1 MLPPTRFDYGVELL
15 NASRNMKRIPFSC
28 ETSPTCAIPY
38 LLQKLFAPTIV
49 RGLKPKGGH
58 LMAKTT
64 GKLPGYETTFI
75 TRVDLS
81 DDALKTLKDRLFAIV
96 TAYGGELVY
105 EEDWGKRKFA
115 YPIEKETRGQYTY
128 FVYTG
133 RGDVVAEIER
143 NLRLHE
149 SLLRFM
155 TIVLAKE
162 FDKEAYAV
170 AAPTGT
176 QLKREERPAGEAPA
190 TITAIQA

>member
-1 MLPPTRFDYGVELL
+1 
-15 NASRNMKRIPFSC
+15 
-28 ETSPTCAIPY
+28 
-38 LLQKLFAPTIV
+38 
-49 RGLKPKGGH
+49 
-58 LMAKTT
+58 MAKTT

-81 DDALKTLKDRLFAIV
+81 DDALKTLKDRLFNV
-96 TAYGGELVY
+96 VKAYGGEVVY

-133 RGDVVAEIER
+133 KGDVVAEIER

-155 TIVLAKE
+155 TVSLAKE
-162 FDKEAYAV
+162 FDKEEYNKE
-170 AAPTGT
+170 APNGT
-176 QLKREERPAGEAPA
+176 PLKREERAPGHE
-190 TITAIQA
+190 TAAPIIA

>member
-1 MLPPTRFDYGVELL
+1 
-15 NASRNMKRIPFSC
+15 
-28 ETSPTCAIPY
+28 
-38 LLQKLFAPTIV
+38 
-49 RGLKPKGGH
+49 
-58 LMAKTT
+58 MAKTT

-81 DDALKTLKDRLFAIV
+81 DDALKTLKDRLFGIV
-96 TAYGGELVY
+96 KAYGGEVVY

-143 NLRLHE
+143 NLRIHE

-155 TIVLAKE
+155 TVNLSKE
-162 FDKEAYAV
+162 FDKEVYQTETPA
-170 AAPTGT
+170 GT
-176 QLKREERPAGEAPA
+176 PLKREERSAVDP
-190 TITAIQA
+190 ITAVTPVTQATHA

>member
-1 MLPPTRFDYGVELL
+1 
-15 NASRNMKRIPFSC
+15 
-28 ETSPTCAIPY
+28 
-38 LLQKLFAPTIV
+38 
-49 RGLKPKGGH
+49 
-58 LMAKTT
+58 MATAT
-64 GKLPGYETTFI
+64 GKLPGYETTFV

-81 DDALKTLKDRLFAIV
+81 DDALKTLKDRLFGIV
-96 TAYGGELVY
+96 KAYGGELVY

-155 TIVLAKE
+155 TVNLAKE
-162 FDKEAYAV
+162 FDKEVYSKE
-170 AAPTGT
+170 APTGT
-176 QLKREERPAGEAPA
+176 QLKREERPAAGEGPA
-190 TITAIQA
+190 VVIAANAI